1 MECGENT
8 LGDAV
13 VSPDMKSSISLA
25 KSSKKTALSRSQHP
39 STTVRSSFLS
49 AAAVFLFIGSAVA
62 FVGASFAYY
71 VGSLAPLYEYY
82 FHSSDGIA
90 FTMLSVVD
98 VFGLAGFGLG
108 LLSGIL
114 CLKRK
119 AYGVAVF
126 GAVFLLVAGTLH
138 FAATALFPYG
148 GAAVFALFFGA
159 PITIL
164 AVLGLVLVVFRRKE
178 FPQPQQ

>member
-1 MECGENT
+1 MECGARTICDN
-8 LGDAV
+8 V
-13 VSPDMKSSISLA
+13 ISLGMECWVRLD
-25 KSSKKTALSRSQHP
+25 KSSKKPAKSRPQYS
-39 STTVRSSFLS
+39 SRVVRSNFLS
-49 AAAVFLFIGSAVA
+49 AAAMFLFIGSAVA

-71 VGSLAPLYEYY
+71 VGSLAPLYQSY
-82 FHSSDGIA
+82 FGGSDGVA

-98 VFGLAGFGLG
+98 IVGLVGFGAG

-119 AYGVAVF
+119 QLIVAVA
-126 GAVFLLVAGTLH
+126 GASFLLVAGTLH

-148 GAAVFALFFGA
+148 GAAVFALFFGI

-164 AVLGLVLVVFRRKE
+164 AVLGLVLVVFCRKE